1 MRPATVLLLRAE
13 PDKLYESLYSLPGTR
28 VAHFNDLLRQQ
39 SENAYLKSKN
49 RWILRFWRVFLGFL
63 IFSIFDDFPMV
74 SLSISI
80 SWLDFL
86 PGGGLRSPGHWIFTQ
101 NGNFVKDV
109 TGRNKKYQ
117 KYQLWAYNEFI
128 IPPLP
133 RALALHALIIS
144 HLPGKLSKCKTTVQ
158 NLHTMQKLC
167 PKYPTCLLILI
178 LRLAA
183 PCHRI
188 TL

>member
-1 MRPATVLLLRAE
+1 MLFDLRNHIKSFFSADAANNFNAE
-13 PDKLYESLYSLPGTR
+13 GLANPERILNY
-28 VAHFNDLLRQQ
+28 LLRQQ

-49 RWILRFWRVFLGFL
+49 RWILRFWRVFLDFL
-63 IFSIFDDFPMV
+63 IFSIFDDFSMV

-86 PGGGLRSPGHWIFTQ
+86 PGGGLRSPGHWIFAQ

-109 TGRNKKYQ
+109 TGRNKNYQ

-128 IPPLP
+128 IQTSS

-144 HLPGKLSKCKTTVQ
+144 LKPSRKIVKLENLNHL
-158 NLHTMQKLC
+158 
-167 PKYPTCLLILI
+167 
-178 LRLAA
+178 A
-183 PCHRI
+183 
-188 TL
+188 